1 MAALIPVGV
10 PIGVTFTPGLG
21 SQALGGVL
29 IGSIVCGRR
38 VAISMTEGGAA
49 WDNAKKRL
57 KLVNIVALLRI
68 PFLT

>member
-10 PIGVTFTPGLG
+10 PIGVAFTPGLG